1 MKKSNIDPEDVV
13 KDLTHALNLISQI
26 ENIDL
31 NKVDLNKFAEDVEV
45 IETNLKEKYKDV
57 LKEAEDDLDSKE

>member
-31 NKVDLNKFAEDVEV
+31 NKVDLTKFAEDVEV

-57 LKEAEDDLDSKE
+57 LKEAEDDLDSQE

>member
-57 LKEAEDDLDSKE
+57 LKEAEDDLDSKK

>member
-57 LKEAEDDLDSKE
+57 LKEAEDDLDSEE